1 MVCNHEAIWDDNK
14 PGPRPG
20 REISNS
26 QFDLIGLPYR
36 RCNYVCPRGRPDGR
50 HRLHQIYRVTACF
63 RIVYD
68 ANTGEVWDN
77 FLEQL
82 QPLAT
87 YFKLKRC
94 KPSNVAPR
102 MRQTRNKSLPHRIV
116 YNQENDWCCLRRVL
130 NRR

>member
-1 MVCNHEAIWDDNK
+1 MAGKRKRAATETMRLWFAIMK
-14 PGPRPG
+14 PSGMT
-20 REISNS
+20 ISPAL
-26 QFDLIGLPYR
+26 DPVAKLA
-36 RCNYVCPRGRPDGR
+36 PDGR

-116 YNQENDWCCLRRVL
+116 YNQENDWCFVVS
-130 NRR
+130 